1 VTTDAEKVAES
12 VQARWRTED
21 IVVAAVIATA
31 FGVVFWAWGLVWTA
45 AEPAFLV
52 FPPAQYAISG
62 VWLMPA
68 VVGPLV
74 IRRPG
79 AALFTEL
86 VAATISA
93 LLGSRWGLDTI
104 ASGFMQGAAAEVV
117 FAFTLYRA
125 WNLPVAVLAGAAAG
139 IGEWLHDTPL
149 YYPAVSFDV
158 QLALAAFMVVSGA
171 LIAGVGSWL
180 LVRSLAQTGVLAAF
194 PSGRLQRQ
202 I

>member
-1 VTTDAEKVAES
+1 MTDSADAG
-12 VQARWRTED
+12 QARWRTEE
-21 IVVAAVIATA
+21 IVVAAVIAAA

-45 AEPAFLV
+45 AEPAFV
-52 FPPAQYAISG
+52 FFPPAQYAISG

-68 VVGPLV
+68 VLGPLV

-79 AALFTEL
+79 AALFAEL
-86 VAATISA
+86 VAAAISA

-104 ASGFMQGAAAEVV
+104 ASGFMQGAAAELV

-125 WNLPVAVLAGAAAG
+125 WSLPVAVLAGAAAG
-139 IGEWLHDTPL
+139 IGEWLHDTTL
-149 YYPAVSFDV
+149 YYPAVSFEV
-158 QLALAAFMVVSGA
+158 QVALAIFMVVSGA

-194 PSGRLQRQ
+194 PSGRLQRRV
-202 I
+202 